1 MLKLNVGFTKKVGE
15 ANYGSRGA
23 SINVEVEVDSGLIG
37 DADRLKDRIRQLFAL
52 AKTSV
57 EEELAVQSHKGIG
70 ANGHEANG
78 KTSDNGH
85 GARRDGTRRATAS
98 QIRAIHAIVDR
109 QRLDLAALLHERYGI
124 NDPTELSI
132 TEASELI
139 DSIKNAGNGTGGK
152 R

>member
-1 MLKLNVGFTKKVGE
+1 MLKLNVGFSRKLGE

-52 AKTSV
+52 AKGSV
-57 EEELAVQSHKGIG
+57 DEELAGKSH
-70 ANGHEANG
+70 NGNGANG
-78 KTSDNGH
+78 KTSDNGN
-85 GARRDGTRRATAS
+85 GRRRDGTRRATAS

-109 QRLDLAALLHERYGI
+109 QRLDLTAVLHERYGI